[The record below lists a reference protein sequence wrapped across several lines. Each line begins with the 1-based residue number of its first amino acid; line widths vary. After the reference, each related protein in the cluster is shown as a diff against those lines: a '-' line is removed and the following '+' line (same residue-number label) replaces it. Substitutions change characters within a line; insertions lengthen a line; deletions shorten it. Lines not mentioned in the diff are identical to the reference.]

1 MISKT
6 QVYSLVLILSTFW
19 GFQTFAADE
28 SKTKGNVA
36 IFTRKDMPEYC
47 TLPFVVPNNLTPKEY
62 FLLAF
67 DYADWKLPIHAF
79 QCLGKLER
87 TTLDKQMKL
96 KIDRLLDTRLPKQKP
111 SVEAVL
117 LNLKANV
124 LPPPTN
130 NQMLGQQDKTRF
142 DNVIKFSQE
151 CIRKYPNFEYG
162 YLTLAKYQAFKDN
175 HQASAETCGKVLQIN
190 PHNVEALI
198 AQGDQYMALNKFAE
212 AKPCFEF
219 AFKYDPEDQ
228 MAKSRFESLS
238 QLERNSNPFLRA
250 TNFISSVV
258 GLFSLPA
265 FLIARDSEALPT
277 SGFINK
283 SGKFLYNKINC
294 TEGRGYC
301 NGVLLD
307 HDHYVDKRGLS
318 ISDKRYY
325 PAEDF
330 SEGFAAVCVNSQWGF
345 LNTSGKFSVAPKYQ
359 DAKSFKEGLAPAKVN
374 GQWGFIDA
382 GGKWIIPPRF
392 SDVLSF
398 SDGLAAV
405 VLNGKIGYVDHSGKL
420 IIKPKY
426 DVALS
431 FSNGLAIVTIFETA
445 IKRHH
450 KICIDKSGKLIFD
463 LTSVLQKL
471 EGTKEFLSSGSVW
484 DYGAADQLVAES
496 QNKTRAQNSNTLA
509 ENSGRFSDGLLLVS
523 SRNKY
528 GYLNKLGQQ
537 VIPCKF
543 ESALP
548 FKEGLAPVSLDPEG
562 DWNARSRTK
571 QSFGYIDKAGK
582 FAIAPIFEY
591 AAQFSEGLAAVK
603 GKKGGGG
610 FIDRTGRIVI
620 PIPGGFADDF
630 HDGAAA
636 VGEHLEYP

>member
-258 GLFSLPA
+258 GLFSLPTL
-265 FLIARDSEALPT
+265 LIARDSAALPT

-283 SGKFLYNKINC
+283 SGKFLYNKLNC
-294 TEGRGYC
+294 TAGRRYC
-301 NGVLLD
+301 DGILLD
-307 HDHYVDKRGLS
+307 HDQYVDKRGVS
-318 ISDKRYY
+318 ISNLRFY

-330 SEGFAAVCVNSQWGF
+330 SEGFAAVCVNSRWGF
-345 LNTSGKFSVAPKYQ
+345 LNTEGKLAITPKYQ
-359 DAKSFKEGLAPAKVN
+359 DAKAFREGLAPAKFN
-374 GQWGFIDA
+374 GKWGFINSKN
-382 GGKWIIPPRF
+382 KWCIEPQF
-392 SDVLSF
+392 SNALSF

-405 VLNGKIGYVDHSGKL
+405 VLNGKIGYVNHSGKF
-420 IIKPKY
+420 IIKSKY

-431 FSNGLAIVTIFETA
+431 FSDGLAIVTTFETA
-445 IKRHH
+445 LKRHH
-450 KICIDKSGKLIFD
+450 EICIDTSGKLVFD
-463 LTSVLQKL
+463 LTAIKQKL
-471 EGTKEFLSSGSVW
+471 EGTKEFPSSGSVW
-484 DYGAADQLVAES
+484 CHGAADQIVAEN
-496 QNKTRAQNSNTLA
+496 QDETRIQFSNTVN
-509 ENSGRFSDGLLLVS
+509 EDKGRFSEGLLLVS
-523 SRNKY
+523 SKNKY

-543 ESALP
+543 VSALP
-548 FKEGLAPVSLDPEG
+548 FKEGLAPVSLDPAT
-562 DWNARSRTK
+562 DWSKSSLSK

-630 HDGAAA
+630 HDGVAA